1 MIWLTSKVVM
11 TLSLLLYR
19 EFKKRRTEAEV
30 EL

>member
-19 EFKKRRTEAEV
+19 ELKKRRTEAEV
-30 EL
+30 ES